1 MSELDLLGAGAAG
14 MARQR
19 ELLDI
24 SARNVAAAQAS
35 TPGHPY
41 HRLVASFAEDGEPFV
56 HESGESAD
64 ALSEMIAMLDA
75 QRAYEANASIFDA
88 GKRIVERTMEVG
100 R

>member
-19 ELLDI
+19 EILEI

-35 TPGHPY
+35 TPDHPY
-41 HRLVASFAEDGEPFV
+41 HRLVAAFDDAGGMNVTESREP
-56 HESGESAD
+56 AD
-64 ALSEMIAMLDA
+64 ALSEMVAMLDA
-75 QRAYEANASIFDA
+75 QRAYESSASIFDV
-88 GKRIVERTMEVG
+88 GKRIVDRTLEVG